1 MKKQNKFCT
10 IFFNYIYSNGLL
22 ITQYSQFTYFFPSTV
37 DIFNTTFWL
46 KEKTSLIEDKQLLKF
61 KIKFTRNKII

>member
-22 ITQYSQFTYFFPSTV
+22 LTQYSKSVYFFPSTV
-37 DIFNTTFWL
+37 DIFNTSFWL
-46 KEKTSLIEDKQLLKF
+46 REKKILVEDKQLLKF
-61 KIKFTRNKII
+61 KTKFTKKG